1 MPGVRGGAAGGA
13 RGAGVQPGAHCVRRV
28 LDPGPRL
35 LPRLVPRAREGGARQ
50 VQFSNCE
57 IYHPVNRLRSFLS
70 LGHLVTRSLG
80 FQRCE

>member
-13 RGAGVQPGAHCVRRV
+13 RGAGVQPGTHRLRRV

-57 IYHPVNRLRSFLS
+57 IHAHRYSQWCLFFES
-70 LGHLVTRSLG
+70 GH
-80 FQRCE
+80 

>member
-13 RGAGVQPGAHCVRRV
+13 RGAGVQPGTHRVRRV

-50 VQFSNCE
+50 VQLFNCE
-57 IYHPVNRLRSFLS
+57 IHVDTSIFTTVSPFFKVVTSF
-70 LGHLVTRSLG
+70 
-80 FQRCE
+80 